1 MNNGRQ
7 PTCLDIRLFLIL
19 FLLSLASLPSA
30 ARAQVIDYKV
40 CEKPENRLTDHDL
53 DHWHSCR
60 VDSDCAQTYGICGFP
75 KAINHAHLED
85 QGVRNSCLG
94 PLISCVIPPAEFEPT
109 VAKCVERRCVLQLLE
124 LPASTQPPTQPGG
137 PKSQ

>member
-1 MNNGRQ
+1 MNHGRQ

-19 FLLSLASLPSA
+19 FLLALVSLPSTA
-30 ARAQVIDYKV
+30 LAHKA

-53 DHWHSCR
+53 SQWHSCR
-60 VDSDCAQTYGICGFP
+60 VDSDCTQTSGICGFP
-75 KAINHAHLED
+75 KAINHAHLKD
-85 QGVRNSCLG
+85 QEIRNHCLG
-94 PLISCVIPPAEFEPT
+94 PLISCVRPPAEFEPT